1 MIAVVAMP
9 TASAQLA
16 RLLMP
21 DTGMKARSADRLY
34 FFYEVDNN
42 GENLIF
48 DDLDGALLIET
59 YNFATMPEAQS
70 WMRADARLRLLI
82 NGGLN

>member
-9 TASAQLA
+9 TEHAHVA

-34 FFYEVDNN
+34 FFYEVDG
-42 GENLIF
+42 GENVAF
-48 DDLDGALLIET
+48 DDFDGALLIET
-59 YNFATMPEAQS
+59 HNFATMPEAQS
-70 WMRADARLRLLI
+70 WMRADARLRQLI